1 LRWHQPLGKALRFH
15 FPSHLVLKR
24 LSSERAQPAAV
35 VGQWLLKGAGAAVY
49 QAEAIGLTYTL
60 DGSRLEKGGKMGLFS
75 WLVLVGILI
84 SAIGGIIWWLAA
96 ILINK
101 TKARLSMQ
109 KQVAASRRQAIDFR

>member
-1 LRWHQPLGKALRFH
+1 
-15 FPSHLVLKR
+15 
-24 LSSERAQPAAV
+24 
-35 VGQWLLKGAGAAVY
+35 
-49 QAEAIGLTYTL
+49 
-60 DGSRLEKGGKMGLFS
+60 MGLFS

-109 KQVAASRRQAIDFR
+109 EQVAA